1 MSASSDHLQ
10 LHSGKIM
17 PLGGSDHVLSSEQV
31 AQFLRDHPDFF
42 VTHEQLLTTLRL
54 PQADN
59 GTLSLVG
66 RQSELLREKQNTLE
80 QTLHNLHSEAQANE
94 YRALHLHRLA
104 VHLVR
109 AVSPCLMLERLRE
122 HLCLN
127 FDLEAALLHLDRSTE
142 TAQKIYAQCPELD
155 LQSNIGS
162 ALAAA
167 WASLYQIKSAQ
178 IPGHN
183 NDLRQILRRNGLPET
198 ASTAVIPIEAMSQN
212 EQGDSDRQRI
222 GILLLIKRNPQGFSP
237 DMGRLFLEQISELVS
252 ASLVRL
258 NLPGV

>member
-10 LHSGKIM
+10 LHTENKALDGESG
-17 PLGGSDHVLSSEQV
+17 PTLNDEQV

-42 VTHEQLLTTLRL
+42 VTNEQLLTTLRL

-80 QTLHNLHSEAQANE
+80 QTLHNLHNEAQANE

-104 VHLVR
+104 VHLVS
-109 AVSPCLMLERLRE
+109 AVSPCLMLESLRE

-127 FDLEAALLHLDRSTE
+127 FGLEAALLHLDRSTNS
-142 TAQKIYAQCPELD
+142 AQKIYAQCQELD
-155 LQSNIGS
+155 LESNIGS
-162 ALAAA
+162 ALTSA
-167 WASLYQIKSAQ
+167 WASLYHVKSAQ

-183 NDLRQILRRNGLPET
+183 NDLRQILRRHALPET
-198 ASTAVIPIEAMSQN
+198 GSTAVIPIDAMRLN
-212 EQGDSDRQRI
+212 EQGEAKSERL
-222 GILLLIKRNPQGFSP
+222 GVLLLIKRNPQGFSP
-237 DMGRLFLEQISELVS
+237 DMGRLFLEQIGELVS
-252 ASLVRL
+252 ASLARL
-258 NLPGV
+258 SLPGD